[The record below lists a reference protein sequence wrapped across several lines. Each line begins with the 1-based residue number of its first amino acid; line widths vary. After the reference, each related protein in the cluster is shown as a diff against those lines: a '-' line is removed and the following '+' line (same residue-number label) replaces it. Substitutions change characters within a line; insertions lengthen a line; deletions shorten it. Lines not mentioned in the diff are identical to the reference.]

1 MSSSD
6 ESVMFQ
12 MDFEPL
18 SSPQA
23 ISMRHQTPCHILE
36 VCMIGLS
43 ASLVLQSLVI
53 KWPARNHPFNLG
65 VFVSP
70 LLIQIFVALLGSAC
84 ARQAIVE
91 PSTQVERE
99 IHERAMR
106 HVREIGE
113 EKRSSSL
120 KRRLMMRLRKDGY
133 DASLCRSSWVA
144 TTEHPGGDYEYIDV
158 VVVAGEDGAGAGAA
172 ATASSSRLVVDIDFR
187 SQFQLA
193 RPAPWY
199 AHLWTRLP
207 AVFVGP
213 RERLRTAVSL
223 LCAAAQRSLRESGLH
238 VPPWR
243 RSGYMQAKWL
253 PGDVAL
259 PGEAPE
265 VAAAQWSVA
274 TGRRRQ
280 GAGPRRSGAGG
291 LSMELLSSSGAEA
304 NGCQGQAGSM
314 WD

>member
-1 MSSSD
+1 M
-6 ESVMFQ
+6 
-12 MDFEPL
+12 
-18 SSPQA
+18 
-23 ISMRHQTPCHILE
+23 
-36 VCMIGLS
+36 
-43 ASLVLQSLVI
+43 
-53 KWPARNHPFNLG
+53 
-65 VFVSP
+65 
-70 LLIQIFVALLGSAC
+70 
-84 ARQAIVE
+84 
-91 PSTQVERE
+91 E
-99 IHERAMR
+99 IHERALR

-113 EKRSSSL
+113 ERKRSSL

-133 DASLCRSSWVA
+133 DASLCMSSWVA

-158 VVVAGEDGAGAGAA
+158 VVAVAGEDGAGA

-199 AHLWTRLP
+199 AHLWARLP

-259 PGEAPE
+259 PGGAPE

-274 TGRRRQ
+274 TGRGQ
-280 GAGPRRSGAGG
+280 GAGARRSGAGG
-291 LSMELLSSSGAEA
+291 LSMELLSSSGADS